1 MIIKTDKYNFTP
13 KKHFI
18 ESYNQTVDKIVFS
31 GTFDTTKEELTLYNY
46 DLTELKS
53 YLGNKLVTG
62 YTYSQISLLKN
73 NNQLIEGYYYELKRR
88 HKQSFG
94 NPYNLPD
101 YISSN
106 VETFLLEASSVNTF
120 NNKIISKIY
129 PNDLIFYDFNN
140 DVIKYR
146 KDLVN
151 NIECNFDFREFVIP
165 QQNLNLS
172 NLYLWEENISVNNV
186 NSLYTTNDYVLFNT
200 YTHLSTTTPNN
211 VLLKD
216 FSLLKDCKI
225 SYKNIGFNISNN
237 IDSNIW
243 SLYPT
248 FTNINLVKNV
258 KLFNE
263 SGNTVCF
270 IDNGNINNIEIFN
283 SNNLTFIN
291 VTGNNVT
298 IQNCSKGVLFDDLS
312 GSTFYNV
319 NYLISKDTINT
330 LLSNSDNIFF
340 NNSVN
345 NILANNNYVFL
356 GYNSKNNKVNNSNYV
371 YLNDNNEDNIINN
384 GGYILAHNNII
395 NNIFNNNFLY
405 QNSRIILG
413 GNIRNNVFDTLITNS
428 TLNIEDEI
436 TYQTYNGYINDN
448 NIKSFDLGTPF
459 FSAIQTIRSMSGS
472 TILNTSVVASIDT
485 KIHDCYITGNN
496 RILLNNDQIYEKIT
510 INGTFTGTGYLTL
523 TSSTVNNNYYF
534 LKPSNLTNPIPPY
547 SLNVTTGGTYN
558 GITSILS

>member
-13 KKHFI
+13 EKHFI
-18 ESYNQTVDKIVFS
+18 ESYNQTIDKIVFS

-53 YLGNKLVTG
+53 YLGSKLITG
-62 YTYSQISLLKN
+62 YTYTQLTLLKN
-73 NNQLIEGYYYELKRR
+73 NNQLVEGYFYELKRR

-106 VETFLLEASSVNTF
+106 VETFLLEASSINSF
-120 NNKIISKIY
+120 NNKIISKTY
-129 PNDLIFYDFNN
+129 PNDVISYDFNN

-146 KDLVN
+146 KDLIN
-151 NIECNFDFREFVIP
+151 NIECNFDFRETVVP
-165 QQNLNLS
+165 QQSLNLS
-172 NLYLWEENISVNNV
+172 NVYTWEENVSINNV
-186 NSLYTTNDYVLFNT
+186 NSLYTVNDYILFNT
-200 YTHLSTTTPNN
+200 HTHLSTTTPNY

-216 FSLLKDCKI
+216 FSLLKDSKI
-225 SYKNIGFNISNN
+225 SYTNIGFNISNSM
-237 IDSNIW
+237 DSNVW

-248 FTNINLVKNV
+248 FGNISLVKNT

-270 IDNGNINNIEIFN
+270 INNSDINNVEIIN

-291 VTGNNVT
+291 ATANNIT
-298 IQNCSKGVLFDDLS
+298 IQNTNKIVLFDNLS
-312 GSTFYNV
+312 GSSFYNV

-330 LLSNSDNIFF
+330 LLTNSDNLFF

-345 NILANNNYVFL
+345 NLLANNNYIFL
-356 GYNSKNNKVNNSNYV
+356 GYNSKNNKINNSNYI
-371 YLNDNNEDNIINN
+371 YFNNNNEDNIINN
-384 GGYILAHNNII
+384 GGYVLSHNNVI
-395 NNIFNNNFLY
+395 NNVFNNNFLY

-413 GNIRNNVFDTLITNS
+413 GNIENNTFDTLITSS
-428 TLNIEDEI
+428 TLNIDNET
-436 TYQTYNGYINDN
+436 TYETYNGYINNN
-448 NIKSFDLGTPF
+448 NIKTFDLGTPF
-459 FSAIQTIRSMSGS
+459 FSAIQTIRTMSGT
-472 TILNTSVVASIDT
+472 TILNTSVIASMNTI
-485 KIHDCYITGNN
+485 IHDCYITGNN
-496 RILLNNDQIYEKIT
+496 KIILNNDQTYEKIT

-523 TSSTVNNNYYF
+523 SSSTVNNNYYF
-534 LKPSNLTNPIPPY
+534 LKPSDLTNPVPPY